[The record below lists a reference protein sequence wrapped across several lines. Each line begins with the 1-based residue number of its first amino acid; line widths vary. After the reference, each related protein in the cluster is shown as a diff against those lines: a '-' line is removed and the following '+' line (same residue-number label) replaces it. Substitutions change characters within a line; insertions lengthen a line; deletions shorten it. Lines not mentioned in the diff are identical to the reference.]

1 MDTRP
6 APTAHGARSA
16 AGSFWI
22 WLCTMCPARG
32 ADWIPPAPRLED
44 ATEKW
49 PFSAARAAARC
60 SLYRSKDSDESNQ
73 KHDKTCYPSLS
84 SLIFGRAMHEG
95 DTFCRANSAGSTEF
109 GGPFIEYR

>member
-22 WLCTMCPARG
+22 WLCTLCPARG

-49 PFSAARAAARC
+49 PFSAARAAA
-60 SLYRSKDSDESNQ
+60 STGQGILTNQ
-73 KHDKTCYPSLS
+73 TKNMTKLAIPVSVL
-84 SLIFGRAMHEG
+84 
-95 DTFCRANSAGSTEF
+95 
-109 GGPFIEYR
+109 